1 MKNLLAI
8 ILIAITSTIL
18 ITSCVSKTPLSEE
31 NQVYAGK
38 WVASDG
44 TWIQI
49 FNDGGGNL
57 ELSNTTVTGG
67 SAVFAEGTI
76 KIEVMGIGSTFVI
89 DKPPYEEDGKW
100 IMKLDGIDYVKQ

>member
-8 ILIAITSTIL
+8 ILIAITSSIL

-31 NQVYAGK
+31 NQAYAGK

-44 TWIQI
+44 TWLQI

-57 ELSNTTVTGG
+57 ELSNTSVTGG
-67 SAVFAEGTI
+67 SAVFADGTI

-89 DKPPYEEDGKW
+89 DEAPYEENGEW
-100 IMKLDGIDYVKQ
+100 IMKLDGIEYIRE